1 MPSPS
6 LPKKSSV
13 AIRVAELVQDA
24 PPELLS
30 VADILGEYPNQAL
43 PILEREIQ
51 HRREYILLAAQA
63 RSFVGSRLL
72 DALQGFAVI
81 SVVIV
86 SVLWTFRGAT
96 RMRDWLESIDPRLL
110 PGGGDFYAQWNTLF
124 SRSPLASWSWVWLA
138 LVVVA
143 LVIGIF
149 TRHLS
154 VILFSWRDLGPLRR
168 TTQTREMELAT
179 LVEWRE
185 KLKG

>member
-1 MPSPS
+1 MSSRS
-6 LPKKSSV
+6 LTKKSNVST
-13 AIRVAELVQDA
+13 RLAELIESA

-30 VADILGEYPNQAL
+30 VAEVLREYPKQAI

-63 RSFVGSRLL
+63 RSFVSSRLL

-86 SVLWTFRGAT
+86 SVLWTFRGVT
-96 RMRDWLESIDPRLL
+96 RMRDWLQSIDPRLI
-110 PGGGDFYAQWNTLF
+110 PGGGDVFAQWNTLI
-124 SRSPLASWSWVWLA
+124 SHSPLASWSWTWLA

-143 LVIGIF
+143 LVIGIL

-154 VILFSWRDLGPLRR
+154 VILFSWRDLGPLRK
-168 TTQTREMELAT
+168 TTQIREMELAT
-179 LVEWRE
+179 LEEWKER
-185 KLKG
+185 LKG